1 MSKVDQFKQE
11 IESAYQFEG
20 DSIDMGAAMLE
31 GEVLTNTVVRL
42 PLKTFNRHGLI
53 AGATGTGKTK
63 TLQIIAEQ
71 LSANGVPSLVMDIK
85 GDLSGLAVPS
95 AGHPKI
101 DERHEKI
108 GFPFQASSSPIEF
121 LTLSDEPGARLRA
134 TVSEFGPILLA
145 KILDL
150 SDTQAGILAVVFK
163 YCVDNDLPLLDLADL
178 KKSLNFVI
186 GDGQDE
192 VEEEYG
198 KMSSTSVGTII
209 RKIVALE
216 QQGAEVFFGE
226 KSFDPNDLLR
236 MDDNGKGVISILRL
250 TDIQHKPGLFSTF
263 MLQLLAEIYSTF
275 PEEGDAGRPKL
286 ALFIDEA
293 HLVFNEASD
302 VLLNQIETIVKL
314 IRSKGVGIFFIT
326 QNPADVPDS
335 VLGQLG
341 LKVQH
346 ALRAFTA
353 KDRKAIKLA
362 AQNYP
367 LSDYYDVEEL
377 LTSLGIGEAFMT
389 GLDEKGI
396 PTPLA
401 HTYLRAPMS
410 RMDVLSQAEIDAI
423 ISKSALTAKYS
434 EDIDRESAYE
444 ILSKKMEAMQAEAEA
459 EEMRIQDEKE
469 RAKEAKS
476 RSRSSSSSR
485 KSGGGLGKMVKSD
498 IFAKGTKALLGTI
511 GVKATQTDIKRVFRS
526 LF

>member
-108 GFPFQASSSPIEF
+108 GFPFEASSSPIEF

-134 TVSEFGPILLA
+134 TVSEFGPILLS

-198 KMSSTSVGTII
+198 
-209 RKIVALE
+209 RCH
-216 QQGAEVFFGE
+216 
-226 KSFDPNDLLR
+226 LL
-236 MDDNGKGVISILRL
+236 L
-250 TDIQHKPGLFSTF
+250 
-263 MLQLLAEIYSTF
+263 
-275 PEEGDAGRPKL
+275 
-286 ALFIDEA
+286 
-293 HLVFNEASD
+293 
-302 VLLNQIETIVKL
+302 
-314 IRSKGVGIFFIT
+314 
-326 QNPADVPDS
+326 
-335 VLGQLG
+335 
-341 LKVQH
+341 
-346 ALRAFTA
+346 
-353 KDRKAIKLA
+353 
-362 AQNYP
+362 
-367 LSDYYDVEEL
+367 
-377 LTSLGIGEAFMT
+377 
-389 GLDEKGI
+389 
-396 PTPLA
+396 
-401 HTYLRAPMS
+401 
-410 RMDVLSQAEIDAI
+410 
-423 ISKSALTAKYS
+423 
-434 EDIDRESAYE
+434 
-444 ILSKKMEAMQAEAEA
+444 
-459 EEMRIQDEKE
+459 
-469 RAKEAKS
+469 
-476 RSRSSSSSR
+476 
-485 KSGGGLGKMVKSD
+485 
-498 IFAKGTKALLGTI
+498 
-511 GVKATQTDIKRVFRS
+511 
-526 LF
+526 